1 MEKYFFFTVYYQIR
15 NNYVTSAVI
24 SSQWFTF
31 VVTAAVG
38 GEFLVPVPGEPGD
51 PGEPGCSEAVG
62 GEDRLGLVELEKD
75 SLKLGL
81 CLPDKLDFP
90 DKTSFSSASFT
101 EKEERQKQESLTGWD
116 FMSWDP

>member
-1 MEKYFFFTVYYQIR
+1 M
-15 NNYVTSAVI
+15 
-24 SSQWFTF
+24 SQLFTF

-38 GEFLVPVPGEPGD
+38 GEFLVPVPGDPGD

-101 EKEERQKQESLTGWD
+101 VTKRQH
-116 FMSWDP
+116 